1 VNSAQDGFALSRD
14 ELLALVPANN
24 IRHGSASRGEVVSV
38 AVADLHPDDAATIR
52 ALYGLLG
59 SVLEVVARRRG
70 DGLPAA
76 SAVKECLT
84 KHGWTELL
92 PRVSALG
99 TKLDERTAPPL
110 VRKALHDIRGG
121 GLPALVMH
129 FDAVV
134 EDEVEAEDI
143 GRIFVLCRDQRKIVR
158 NAIPDLDPAGYAID
172 LEPRAHTTELLT
184 KWSTGTY
191 RAGDR
196 TAELHLRC
204 DFEGTISECCM
215 EFATLDRVVY
225 NLVNNAARFAS
236 DGHVGLS
243 VMPIRPD
250 QETDL
255 RIVVTNRV
263 DPGQKERIAEDLGD
277 EVSRVFQGGYTTGG
291 TGLGL
296 RICADVVCDG
306 YSLSSVQSALE
317 RGYLG
322 ARVMGDHFVA
332 WFHWPAR
339 RTAPAAA

>member
-1 VNSAQDGFALSRD
+1 MNPAQDAFALSLD
-14 ELLALVPANN
+14 ELAALVPAKN

-38 AVADLHPDDAATIR
+38 AVADLHEDDAAAIR
-52 ALYGLLG
+52 ALYRLLG
-59 SVLEVVARRRG
+59 VVLEAVARRR
-70 DGLPAA
+70 DVAA
-76 SAVKECLT
+76 AAVVRKLLT
-84 KHGWTELL
+84 EQRWTELM
-92 PRVSALG
+92 PRVTAMG
-99 TKLDERTAPPL
+99 TTLDEKTAPPL

-129 FDAVV
+129 FDAVL
-134 EDEVEAEDI
+134 EDEVEADDI
-143 GRIFVLCRDQRKIVR
+143 GRIFVLCRDQRKIIR
-158 NAIPDLDPAGYAID
+158 NAVPDLDPAGYARD
-172 LEPRAHTTELLT
+172 LEPRAHTTELLD

-204 DFEGTISECCM
+204 EFEGAISECCM

-225 NLVNNAARFAS
+225 NLINNAARFAA

-243 VMPIRPD
+243 VVPIRPD
-250 QETDL
+250 EETDL

-263 DPGQKERIAEDLGD
+263 DPDQKERIAEALGS

-317 RGYLG
+317 RGYVG

-339 RTAPAAA
+339 RLHAA

>member
-1 VNSAQDGFALSRD
+1 VHTAPDAFALSLN
-14 ELLALVPANN
+14 ELDALVPANN

-38 AVADLHPDDAATIR
+38 AAAELHADDGETVR
-52 ALYGLLG
+52 ALYRLLG
-59 SVLEVVARRRG
+59 AVLEAVGPRR
-70 DGLPAA
+70 DGGAA
-76 SAVKECLT
+76 STVRELLT
-84 KHGWTELL
+84 EHQWTGLL
-92 PRVSALG
+92 PRISALG
-99 TKLDERTAPPL
+99 ARLDQRTAPPL
-110 VRKALHDIRGG
+110 VRKALHDVRGG

-129 FDAVV
+129 FDAVL
-134 EDEVEAEDI
+134 EDDVEAGDI
-143 GRIFVLCRDQRKIVR
+143 GRIFVLCRDQRKIIR
-158 NAIPDLDPAGYAID
+158 NAIPDLDPAGYAHD
-172 LEPRAHTTELLT
+172 LEPRSHTTELLG

-204 DFEGTISECCM
+204 KFEGSISECCM

-225 NLVNNAARFAS
+225 NLVNNAARFSA

-243 VMPIRPD
+243 VVPIRPD
-250 QETDL
+250 EETDL

-263 DPGQKERIAEDLGD
+263 DPEQKVRIAEDLGD

-322 ARVMGDHFVA
+322 ARLMGDHFVA

-339 RTAPAAA
+339 RMQAAA

>member
-1 VNSAQDGFALSRD
+1 
-14 ELLALVPANN
+14 
-24 IRHGSASRGEVVSV
+24 
-38 AVADLHPDDAATIR
+38 
-52 ALYGLLG
+52 
-59 SVLEVVARRRG
+59 
-70 DGLPAA
+70 
-76 SAVKECLT
+76 
-84 KHGWTELL
+84 
-92 PRVSALG
+92 
-99 TKLDERTAPPL
+99 
-110 VRKALHDIRGG
+110 
-121 GLPALVMH
+121 
-129 FDAVV
+129 
-134 EDEVEAEDI
+134 
-143 GRIFVLCRDQRKIVR
+143 
-158 NAIPDLDPAGYAID
+158 
-172 LEPRAHTTELLT
+172 
-184 KWSTGTY
+184 
-191 RAGDR
+191 
-196 TAELHLRC
+196 
-204 DFEGTISECCM
+204 
-215 EFATLDRVVY
+215 
-225 NLVNNAARFAS
+225 
-236 DGHVGLS
+236 